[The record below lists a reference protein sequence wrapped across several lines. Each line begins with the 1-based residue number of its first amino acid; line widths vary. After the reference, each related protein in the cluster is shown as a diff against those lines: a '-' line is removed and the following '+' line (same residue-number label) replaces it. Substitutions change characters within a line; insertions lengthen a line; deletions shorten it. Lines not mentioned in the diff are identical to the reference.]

1 MKKLIA
7 ALLLPLSVT
16 AQATIVEVQTNQGTF
31 EINLYDEA
39 TPETV
44 ANFLAYVNNGSYN
57 GAIYHRLVPGFVLQ
71 GGGYVYNGSSTL
83 STIETAPPVVN
94 EPVYSNVRGTVAMA
108 KIGSSENSATVQW
121 FVNLEDNAS
130 RLDAQNGGFTVFGE
144 ITSGMDVIDSIGALP
159 TFNFGGSL
167 AELPLDNYTQEDFAG
182 DPDNNIDPVTPDST
196 HFVIIEN
203 ITITD
208 TTVDSAANLN
218 PAENTLID
226 EVDELSDFSDTES
239 GALGLFALLSLV
251 GLRRR
256 RR

>member
-16 AQATIVEVQTNQGTF
+16 AQATVVEVQTNKGTI
-31 EINLYDEA
+31 EINLYDET

-83 STIETAPPVVN
+83 NTIETAPPVIN
-94 EPVYSNVRGTVAMA
+94 EPVHSNVRGTVAMA

-121 FVNLEDNAS
+121 FFNLEDNAS
-130 RLDAQNGGFTVFGE
+130 RLDAQNGGFTVFGQV
-144 ITSGMDVIDSIGALP
+144 TQGMDIVDSIGALP
-159 TFNFGGSL
+159 TFNFGGAL
-167 AELPLDNYTQEDFAG
+167 AELPLDNYSDEDYNG
-182 DPDNNIDPVTPDST
+182 DPDNNIDPLTPDST

-203 ITITD
+203 VTITD
-208 TTVDSAANLN
+208 TAVDSAAALDK
-218 PAENTLID
+218 PENTLID
-226 EVDELSDFSDTES
+226 DVDELSDFSDTKS
-239 GALGLFALLSLV
+239 GALGVLALFGLL

-256 RR
+256 R